1 MQLRE
6 AEVSEKGFDDLFNK
20 KGFERGGDFCSF
32 SSIGLPK
39 GLGNVP
45 REFDGEKWRALG
57 M

>member
-6 AEVSEKGFDDLFNK
+6 AEVSEKGSDDLFNK
-20 KGFERGGDFCSF
+20 KGFERGDFCSF
-32 SSIGLPK
+32 SNIGLPK